1 MYNLNYRKTILQ
13 KTAEFYSDDTY
24 RSLYYVPK
32 KWKKKNFIQK
42 TAMRVRRV
50 VDSNSFIDISGMV

>member
-32 KWKKKNFIQK
+32 KWKKKFHTK
-42 TAMRVRRV
+42 DGYEGTTC
-50 VDSNSFIDISGMV
+50 S